1 MADAK
6 GIIDSW
12 VQKEPVHVFLTLSL
26 HLEATQLWI
35 MQVATC
41 AITTELSYMQC
52 AKLSFSVR
60 LYSSSSLNKNID
72 ARLYDDDF
80 MKNCELL
87 LIFE

>member
-35 MQVATC
+35 M
-41 AITTELSYMQC
+41 
-52 AKLSFSVR
+52 
-60 LYSSSSLNKNID
+60 
-72 ARLYDDDF
+72 
-80 MKNCELL
+80 
-87 LIFE
+87 